1 MKKHNGSILI
11 NALVMIGLALVS
23 GYLMILVNEKFAQFH
38 VRFALHLTIGLVMI
52 LLIRMLRNRFYSKSE
67 YM

>member
-11 NALVMIGLALVS
+11 NALVMIGLALIS

-38 VRFALHLTIGLVMI
+38 VRFVLHLTIGLVMI
-52 LLIRMLRNRFYSKSE
+52 LLIRMLRTRFYSKSE

>member
-38 VRFALHLTIGLVMI
+38 VRFALQLTIGLVMI

>member
-1 MKKHNGSILI
+1 MKKHNASILI

-38 VRFALHLTIGLVMI
+38 VRFLLHLTIALIAMI
-52 LLIRMLRNRFYSKSE
+52 LIRGLRHRYYSKSK
-67 YM
+67 YI